1 MPNHPDT
8 DLIMKKIRS
17 IDMKDT
23 IWDGYTEQQ
32 KKEMFM
38 EMVRDI
44 LREHVFGKPQPVSFM
59 DE

>member
-8 DLIMKKIRS
+8 DIIMEKIRC
-17 IDMKDT
+17 IDMEHT
-23 IWDGYTEQQ
+23 MWDGYTEQQ